1 MFDRFTDRAKK
12 VMNLARQ
19 EAQRFNHEYLGTEH
33 ILLGLVQEG
42 SGVAANVLK
51 NMAIDLNKIRTE
63 VEKIVKTGPS
73 MVTMGQLPFTPRA
86 KKVLELSMEEA
97 SNLGHNYIGTEHL
110 LLGLI
115 KENEGIAAQV
125 LLNLGVKLED
135 VREEVLEFLGAD
147 TSEEDDDE
155 SAIGEGGGGGSG
167 GGKSKTPAL
176 DAFGRD
182 LTDLARQG
190 KLDVVIGRNNEI
202 ERVIQILSRRTK
214 NNPVLLGEPG
224 VGKTAIVEGLAQR
237 IIDNEVPELLRGKRI
252 VVLDLALMVAGTKYR
267 GQFEER
273 IKAVMTEV
281 RRVRDVVLFIDE
293 LHTLVGAGGAEGAI
307 DASNVLKPALSRGE
321 IQCIGATTLD
331 EYRKHIEKD
340 GALERRFQSVNVD
353 PPSPEE
359 AVAILMGL
367 RDRYEAHHRVKFTDE
382 ALETAVELSTRYIN
396 NRFLPDKAID
406 VMDEAGARVRIK
418 SMIPPPDLKEITSE
432 IESLDRNK
440 DEAVT
445 AQDFEKAAQIR
456 DQAYQLRKKKEEL
469 QKEWRAEQA
478 SKEETGEVDAEVIA
492 ETVSKMTGIPL
503 TRLEKAEA
511 ERLLQM
517 EGELA
522 KVVIHQDDAIK
533 AIARSVRRSR
543 SGLKDPRRPMGSFIF
558 LGPSGVGKTY
568 LCKQLAKFMFG
579 DEDAVITMDMSE
591 YMEKHNA
598 SRLVGAPPGYVGYE
612 EGGQLT
618 EKVRRRPYSVV
629 LLDEIEKAHPDV
641 FNMLLQIMEE
651 GPPDR
656 LLRAARRLQER
667 DPDHD
672 LEPGLGAA
680 QVRRR
685 PGLRQGRPGAERGGP
700 APAHEGRRDERGR
713 APLPARVPEPRR
725 RADHLQPADAR
736 RSAAHHRPAARG
748 RARSPARARD
758 HRRARQQGSRL
769 PDRRGL
775 QRGLRRPPAAAR
787 DRAPHRGPPGRA
799 AAAQRG
805 QVLVHHQ
812 GHRDRGRQGPALR
825 PGGNPAAAAGARAR
839 GAGGRRRRRR
849 RRELSAAPTERRG
862 PPREPRGGP
871 RCFHARSDPVTS
883 ASK

>member
-42 SGVAANVLK
+42 SGVAANVLR
-51 NMAIDLNKIRTE
+51 NMNIDLAKIRTE
-63 VEKIVKTGPS
+63 VEKLVKTGPS

-97 SNLGHNYIGTEHL
+97 GNLGHNYIGTEHL

-115 KENEGIAAQV
+115 KENEGIAAKV
-125 LLNLGVKLED
+125 LTNLGVKLED
-135 VREEVLEFLGAD
+135 VREEVLEFLGAEHGEEEEEEQSETPIGQT
-147 TSEEDDDE
+147 TS
-155 SAIGEGGGGGSG
+155 
-167 GGKSKTPAL
+167 KSKTPAL

-182 LTDLARQG
+182 LTELAREG
-190 KLDVVIGRNNEI
+190 KLDAVIGRENEI

-237 IIDNEVPELLRGKRI
+237 IVNNEVPDILRDKRI

-353 PPSPEE
+353 PPTPEE
-359 AVAILMGL
+359 AIAILRGL
-367 RDRYEAHHRVKFTDE
+367 RDRYEAHHRVQYTDH
-382 ALETAVELSTRYIN
+382 ALEEAVDLSVRYVT

-406 VMDEAGARVRIK
+406 VMDEAGARVRLK
-418 SMIPPPDLKEITSE
+418 NMASPPDLKDVNTK
-432 IESLDRNK
+432 IEELDRAK
-440 DEAVT
+440 EEAVHN
-445 AQDFEKAAQIR
+445 QEFEKAARLR
-456 DQAYQLRKKKEEL
+456 DEAYQLRKHREEQ
-469 QKEWRAEQA
+469 QKQWRSRQSELE
-478 SKEETGEVDAEVIA
+478 SSGTVDVDDIR
-492 ETVSKMTGIPL
+492 ETVSKMTGVPL

-511 ERLLQM
+511 ERLLLM
-517 EGELA
+517 EDEVGKA
-522 KVVIHQDDAIK
+522 VINQGDAIQ

-543 SGLKDPRRPMGSFIF
+543 SGLKDPRRPMGSFVF

-568 LCKQLAKFMFG
+568 LAKQLAKFMFG
-579 DEDAVITMDMSE
+579 NPEAVITIDMSE

-651 GPPDR
+651 GR
-656 LLRAARRLQER
+656 LTDSFGRHVDFRNTILIMTSNIGSHL
-667 DPDHD
+667 
-672 LEPGLGAA
+672 LTSGGGLGFGKAEA
-680 QVRRR
+680 QTDDTQRHKKLRDDVMAEVQRQFRPEFLNRVDELIVFNSLTEADLRRIVDIQ
-685 PGLRQGRPGAERGGP
+685 LREVLQRARERGMTLVVDAKATRFLIRKGFNSDYG
-700 APAHEGRRDERGR
+700 AR
-713 APLPARVPEPRR
+713 PLR
-725 RADHLQPADAR
+725 RAIERYVEDPLAEEVLKLGDGTA
-736 RSAAHHRPAARG
+736 STVYVTVLGDVEKAEKLTFSNERPAEEAE
-748 RARSPARARD
+748 P
-758 HRRARQQGSRL
+758 
-769 PDRRGL
+769 
-775 QRGLRRPPAAAR
+775 
-787 DRAPHRGPPGRA
+787 
-799 AAAQRG
+799 
-805 QVLVHHQ
+805 VE
-812 GHRDRGRQGPALR
+812 
-825 PGGNPAAAAGARAR
+825 AGA
-839 GAGGRRRRRR
+839 
-849 RRELSAAPTERRG
+849 SAQ
-862 PPREPRGGP
+862 
-871 RCFHARSDPVTS
+871 
-883 ASK
+883 K